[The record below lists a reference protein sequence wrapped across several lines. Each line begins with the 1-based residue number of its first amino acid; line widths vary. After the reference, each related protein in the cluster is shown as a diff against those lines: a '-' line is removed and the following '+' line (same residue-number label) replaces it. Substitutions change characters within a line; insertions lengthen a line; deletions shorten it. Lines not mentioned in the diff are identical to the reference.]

1 MTAQNEEVNCLKY
14 RKMKMFKLGLILVCV
29 WLVAS
34 FLDQSQ
40 SKVKYNWSNP
50 GLIST
55 LQSILL
61 KKKILKKFKKIKGY
75 AQS

>member
-1 MTAQNEEVNCLKY
+1 MTVQKEEVNCLKY
-14 RKMKMFKLGLILVCV
+14 RKMKMFKLGLILVSV

-40 SKVKYNWSNP
+40 SKEKYNQSSP

-55 LQSILL
+55 L
-61 KKKILKKFKKIKGY
+61 
-75 AQS
+75 